1 MAESLPEFQQL
12 SKFNFWVLRYIQS
25 KPELRQAKLTSVRV
39 QAREVVQ
46 LNESFKYVAQIQVPT
61 KNGKHIS
68 YTTAMFTMDDL
79 LRFME
84 KDIEVWIGQQHSQ
97 SLSQVSA
104 SR

>member
-1 MAESLPEFQQL
+1 MVESLPEFRQL

-25 KPELRQAKLTSVRV
+25 KPELKQARLTSVRI
-39 QAREVVQ
+39 QARSVVQ
-46 LNESFKYVAQIQVPT
+46 LHETFKYVAQIEVPT

-84 KDIEVWIGQQHSQ
+84 KDIEIWIGQQQ
-97 SLSQVSA
+97 SRSVSA
-104 SR
+104 SSV